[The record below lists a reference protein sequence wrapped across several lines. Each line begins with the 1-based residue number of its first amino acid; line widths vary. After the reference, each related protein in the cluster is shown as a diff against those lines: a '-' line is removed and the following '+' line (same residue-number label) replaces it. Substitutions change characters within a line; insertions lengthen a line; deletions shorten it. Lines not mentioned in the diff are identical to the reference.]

1 MPRYLTFALIAPLS
15 AFGGVAVGERRD
27 GFDRPARSAIL
38 GLVAACLGLTRDD
51 PRQDDLARDYG
62 LALLCHAPGQLLTDF
77 HTAQMPSAQRNTR
90 FRTRAQE
97 LATPDLNTTLSRRDY
112 RAGSWHLGALWLR
125 TETAPWSLDDLVQ
138 AMRTPVF
145 TPYLGRKSCPLGLPL
160 APDLQDHENAVS
172 ALRDRYRQGPEGR
185 LSLTSSSSPQAGHQE
200 RTTLRHTLART
211 APNRRHWAEWDRL
224 TTPAEAQSEH
234 TMRHMIVMD
243 QRDADQHGLPDE
255 TIQTVFRRDQPR
267 SRTRWQF
274 DLREEAVMTVP
285 VL

>member
-1 MPRYLTFALIAPLS
+1 MPRYLTFALVAPLS

-27 GFDRPARSAIL
+27 GFDRPARSAVL
-38 GLVAACLGLTRDD
+38 GLVAACLGLTRED

-77 HTAQMPSAQRNTR
+77 HTAQMPSAKRNTR
-90 FRTRAQE
+90 FYTRAQE
-97 LATPDLNTTLSRRDY
+97 LAASDLNTTLSCRDY
-112 RAGSWHLGALWLR
+112 RTGSWHLGALWQR
-125 TETAPWSLDDLVQ
+125 TETPPWSLETLAQ
-138 AMRTPVF
+138 AMHEPAF

-160 APDLQDHENAVS
+160 APDLQSHDTAVS
-172 ALRDRYRQGPEGR
+172 ALRDRYRHGPESRVSIGR
-185 LSLTSSSSPQAGHQE
+185 SSSSPTAPQE
-200 RTTLRHTLART
+200 RTTLRHALART

-224 TTPAEAQSEH
+224 ATTPDQNPEH

-243 QRDADQHGLPDE
+243 QQDAETHGAPDD
-255 TIQTVFRRDQPR
+255 TVQTVFRRDQPR